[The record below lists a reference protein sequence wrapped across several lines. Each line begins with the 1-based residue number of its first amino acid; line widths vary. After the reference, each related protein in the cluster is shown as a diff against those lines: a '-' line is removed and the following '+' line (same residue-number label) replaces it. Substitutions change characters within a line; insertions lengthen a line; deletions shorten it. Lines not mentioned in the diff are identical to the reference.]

1 MSERFNLEYLNTFM
15 IAAET
20 GKFNT
25 TAELVYLSH
34 SSVSTQIKKLEDQ
47 VGTLLF
53 IRNKDTLTLTQTGET
68 LYNYAK
74 KILELNDK
82 AFNSM
87 SNSNWEGAV
96 TFGLPTDYSQLYL
109 QRIYPLLKKRYP
121 NFSFSTVCSR
131 SRAIR
136 KQIEEAKINVAII
149 AMEPQYLEDIPLWE
163 EKLFWVANQAFDVE
177 SNRPLPIALFSDNCI
192 VNNHSLHCLKK
203 TNIDFEVVFTSSML
217 ENIADCVKSGLAV
230 SLLPESL
237 INEEFKILS
246 EDFISCPY
254 KLKLG
259 LTWDKNAHM
268 EMVEE
273 IALLVQS
280 SLSGEEKI

>member
-109 QRIYPLLKKRYP
+109 QRIYPLLKK
-121 NFSFSTVCSR
+121 
-131 SRAIR
+131 
-136 KQIEEAKINVAII
+136 KI
-149 AMEPQYLEDIPLWE
+149 
-163 EKLFWVANQAFDVE
+163 
-177 SNRPLPIALFSDNCI
+177 
-192 VNNHSLHCLKK
+192 
-203 TNIDFEVVFTSSML
+203 
-217 ENIADCVKSGLAV
+217 
-230 SLLPESL
+230 
-237 INEEFKILS
+237 S
-246 EDFISCPY
+246 E
-254 KLKLG
+254 
-259 LTWDKNAHM
+259 
-268 EMVEE
+268 
-273 IALLVQS
+273 LLVFDCLFKKS
-280 SLSGEEKI
+280 SYPQTNRRSQGKCRNRRNGAAIFRRYSFVGGEAFLGSKSRI